1 LSIGITGGD
10 ANERKSLPC
19 LLGRHR
25 GLETSMAKSRPAK
38 VSDETRFTVLG
49 RNGYK
54 CEKCGE
60 DFLWGVSVH
69 HRRPRM
75 MGGSKNELLHQP
87 ANLIALC
94 GSGTTGCH
102 GWVESHRDK
111 ARELGYLIMKV
122 ESAEDIP
129 FCDNSGKWWKIDNLG
144 QKEQLDLNRAN
155 FDA

>member
-1 LSIGITGGD
+1 MSHGCDIGAAD
-10 ANERKSLPC
+10 ADKGMPC
-19 LLGRHR
+19 LHGRHR
-25 GLETSMAKSRPAK
+25 GLETSMAKPRPLK

-122 ESAEDIP
+122 ESAQDIP
-129 FCDNSGKWWKIDNLG
+129 FRDNSGKWWKIDNLG
-144 QKEQLDLNRAN
+144 QREQ
-155 FDA
+155 FDIREEGSDA